1 MEELKEETRR
11 RATKC
16 DIGKSCGTA
25 ASLKENKSK
34 EKEEVVAEVKVFGDW
49 GLIKEEES
57 WTQVWKWKIVGFE
70 SSERPQISQVKHE
83 EA

>member
-1 MEELKEETRR
+1 MEKLKEETRR

-16 DIGKSCGTA
+16 DIAKSCGTA

-57 WTQVWKWKIVGFE
+57 
-70 SSERPQISQVKHE
+70 
-83 EA
+83 